1 MQLIQLED
9 MFPEVP
15 FLTLQQ
21 MYDDCENDTDRMLD
35 VLTGAAGMGH
45 PGSGGMCSTAGA
57 GAAALSADDQLNL
70 ERLKVLMTS
79 KIKN

>member
-1 MQLIQLED
+1 MQLEN

-35 VLTGAAGMGH
+35 VLTGAAGAGA
-45 PGSGGMCSTAGA
+45 GSHAGNGGMCSTAGA
-57 GAAALSADDQLNL
+57 GAAGTGAESHT
-70 ERLKVLMTS
+70 ET
-79 KIKN
+79 I